1 MKPMITIS
9 LTKEEAT
16 KLVKILYENGSF
28 SDRRCGSFEYRLLDD
43 LADLLELKP
52 WDL

>member
-16 KLVKILYENGSF
+16 KLTKILYDVHCNVLLRDGSM
-28 SDRRCGSFEYRLLDD
+28 DQLLNA
-43 LADLLELKP
+43 LIDLLEVEP